1 MFACVGPAE
10 QACYTENS
18 DPDRQAGAPLSNPKE
33 PTKKGGTLAL
43 LLPKRVLVWVYAW
56 YKVWE
61 GRTVRACMRM
71 WGRLPEV
78 GDKISLAAGS
88 GKNGIM
94 YCTVEEVIVARRAR
108 DVVSSKNWKQ
118 FVPWVGTVSEA
129 RLVYDD
135 MDVGS
140 GFVFM
145 RLSGV
150 YRTENIGYAP
160 SGKNPK
166 K

>member
-1 MFACVGPAE
+1 MFACVGAAE
-10 QACYTENS
+10 LKCYIANS
-18 DPDRQAGAPLSNPKE
+18 ERNVGDPLKDPKE
-33 PTKKGGTLAL
+33 ATKQGGTLAL

-61 GRTVRACMRM
+61 GRTVQSCMRM
-71 WGRLPEV
+71 WGRLPAV
-78 GDKISLAAGS
+78 SDKVSLAAGS

-94 YCTVEEVIVARRAR
+94 YCLVAEVIVARRAR
-108 DVVSSKNWKQ
+108 GVVSRSSTNWKQ
-118 FVPWVGTVSEA
+118 FVPWVRTVSEA
-129 RLVYDD
+129 RLVYDA

-150 YRTENIGYAP
+150 YRTENIGFRTLT
-160 SGKNPK
+160 
-166 K
+166 